1 VSVRHACVACSR
13 ALEALGTG
21 LTMLRSGGLR
31 EPVYATGPKSQD
43 LEELQF
49 TLGEG
54 PGVDALE
61 AGGPVLT
68 ADLAGGPAERRWP
81 AFAPAAAQCGA
92 EAIYAIPV
100 AAGAVRLGVLNV
112 YRTHKGLP
120 SGAELSDA
128 LIFADAVMV
137 LAIDGR
143 GGVATGLEE
152 LIEVS
157 FAERRAHVHQAAGMV
172 AAQLQLNITDALAR
186 LRAHAYLLDRRL
198 GEVATDVVRRRL
210 RFGADGDG
218 GAARGPPPARGR

>member
-1 VSVRHACVACSR
+1 
-13 ALEALGTG
+13 
-21 LTMLRSGGLR
+21 MLRSGDLR

-61 AGGPVLT
+61 AGGPVLA
-68 ADLAGGPAERRWP
+68 ADLAAARAARRWP

-92 EAIYAIPV
+92 RAIYAIPI
-100 AAGAVRLGVLNV
+100 AAGAMRLGVLDV
-112 YRTHKGLP
+112 YRANEGLP
-120 SGAELSDA
+120 SSTELADT
-128 LIFADAVMV
+128 LIFADAIMV

-172 AAQLQLNITDALAR
+172 AAQLEVNITDALAR
-186 LRAHAYLLDRRL
+186 LRAHAYLS
-198 GEVATDVVRRRL
+198 VSSTKAFVML
-210 RFGADGDG
+210 RDHARAGDG
-218 GAARGPPPARGR
+218 KLLDVARAVVDGKLRIEVGGRPPSRSQ

>member
-1 VSVRHACVACSR
+1 
-13 ALEALGTG
+13 
-21 LTMLRSGGLR
+21 MLRSGDLR

-61 AGGPVLT
+61 AGGPVLA
-68 ADLAGGPAERRWP
+68 ADLAAARAARRWP

-92 EAIYAIPV
+92 RAIYAIPI
-100 AAGAVRLGVLNV
+100 AAGAMRLGVLDV
-112 YRTHKGLP
+112 YRANEGLP
-120 SGAELSDA
+120 SSTELADT
-128 LIFADAVMV
+128 LIFADAIMV

-172 AAQLQLNITDALAR
+172 AAQLEVNITDALAR

-210 RFGADGDG
+210 RFGPNGDG
-218 GAARGPPPARGR
+218 GAGRGPPPRPGAGDGDESEGKEVR

>member
-1 VSVRHACVACSR
+1 M
-13 ALEALGTG
+13 EALGTG
-21 LTMLRSGGLR
+21 LTMLRNGDLR

-61 AGGPVLT
+61 AAGPVLS
-68 ADLAGGPAERRWP
+68 ADMAGGSAARHWP
-81 AFAPAAAQCGA
+81 AFAPAAARCGA
-92 EAIYAIPV
+92 RAIYAVPV
-100 AAGAVRLGVLNV
+100 AAGAIRLGVLNV
-112 YRTHKGLP
+112 YRTDTGLP
-120 SGAELSDA
+120 SSAELTDA
-128 LIFADAVMV
+128 LIFADAIMV

-172 AAQLQLNITDALAR
+172 AAQLDLNVTDALAR

-210 RFGADGDG
+210 RFGPDGDG
-218 GAARGPPPARGR
+218 GAGRGPPPTPGTGDGDESEGKEVR